1 MVAQRLVLLIS
12 AIAMLTGCGLTDDSG
27 KREPA
32 STAAGPAVDWF
43 VDVSEASG
51 LAFRHFNGM
60 TGEFYYP
67 EIMAPGVA
75 LLDYDNDGD
84 LDVFAVQGRML
95 GGGRAAT
102 PPAEPLKGRLFRN
115 DVKAGGPLRFT
126 DVTAAS
132 RIDAT
137 GYGMGAATG
146 DFDNNGC
153 VDLYV
158 TNLGSNQLLR
168 NNCDGTFADVTKE
181 SRTAS
186 PGWGISAAF
195 VDVNRDG
202 WLDLFVGHYLNY
214 SIETNIRC
222 HSASGQLDYCP
233 PQIYRALPSRL
244 FRNNRDGTFS
254 DVTAAA
260 GMAVDFGPTMGVSTA
275 DFNGDGWI
283 DIYLA
288 NDSSP
293 NILWINQRDGS
304 FKNTALAAGAAVG
317 PEGQL
322 KASMGVDAGDFDN
335 DGDEDIFI
343 TELTTQGVDL
353 YVNDGTAAFT
363 DESSRAGLRVPT
375 LPFTGF
381 GAAWLDVDN
390 DGWLDVATVNG
401 LVTHR
406 EEALTAND
414 WFGLRQRRQLFRGLG
429 NGRFED
435 ASDRAGAAFAQE
447 EVGRG
452 AAFGDIDNDGDTDIL
467 VANDSGPLRVLVNT
481 IGSRNHWIGLR
492 LIGRPQDT
500 RQSANGR
507 DSVSPAA
514 NRLPAQ
520 QSGPRDMVGARVMIT
535 RADASVLWRRARA
548 DGSYGSA
555 NDPRVLAGLGTA
567 ARPPRVRVY
576 WPGGAVEEW
585 KEIGIDADGSASPM
599 HIAMTSEA
607 APQTCEH
614 GRVPP
619 PRWSQ
624 RLFARF
630 AGRAVLTGET
640 LTHCR
645 NFWAARRPRSG
656 ASTGGRN
663 REHRLHRVARVL
675 QSADRAR
682 QAGGGRHGDICT
694 ERATGVDPRLLQT
707 ADCGPRTVTDRRS
720 QFHQQDRPSRR
731 HRRRERQRLRR
742 VRNTAHGSRFQGT
755 GGCLFSQ
762 RRSAPA
768 TGAALAVLPWPHIQE
783 GRENRGIRR
792 GVRTSGQG

>member
-1 MVAQRLVLLIS
+1 
-12 AIAMLTGCGLTDDSG
+12 MLTGCGLADDSG

-32 STAAGPAVDWF
+32 ATAAGPAGDWF

-51 LAFRHFNGM
+51 LLFRHSNGM

-75 LLDYDNDGD
+75 LFDYDNDGD

-95 GGGRAAT
+95 GGGKAAT
-102 PPAEPLKGRLFRN
+102 PPVEPLKGRLFRN
-115 DVKAGGPLRFT
+115 DVKAGDPLRFT
-126 DVTAAS
+126 DVTEAS
-132 RIDAT
+132 RIEAV

-168 NNCDGTFADVTKE
+168 NNCDGTFTDVTKQ

-186 PGWGISAAF
+186 AGWGISAAF
-195 VDVNRDG
+195 VDVDRDG

-353 YVNDGTAAFT
+353 YVNDGAAAFT
-363 DESSRAGLRVPT
+363 DESARAGLRVPT

-381 GAAWLDVDN
+381 GAAWLDFDN

-406 EEALTAND
+406 EEALTTND

-429 NGRFED
+429 NGRFEE

-452 AAFGDIDNDGDTDIL
+452 AAFGDVDNDGDTDVL
-467 VANDSGPLRVLVNT
+467 VANDSGPLRLLVNT
-481 IGSRNHWIGLR
+481 IGSRKHWIGLR
-492 LIGRPQDT
+492 LVGR
-500 RQSANGR
+500 R
-507 DSVSPAA
+507 
-514 NRLPAQ
+514 
-520 QSGPRDMVGARVMIT
+520 RDMLGARVMIT
-535 RADASVLWRRARA
+535 RGDASVLWRRARA

-555 NDPRVLAGLGTA
+555 NDPRVLAGLGEITGA
-567 ARPPRVRVY
+567 ARVRVY
-576 WPGGAVEEW
+576 WPSGAVEEW
-585 KEIGIDADGSASPM
+585 KEIGIDRY
-599 HIAMTSEA
+599 T
-607 APQTCEH
+607 
-614 GRVPP
+614 
-619 PRWSQ
+619 
-624 RLFARF
+624 
-630 AGRAVLTGET
+630 T
-640 LTHCR
+640 LEE
-645 NFWAARRPRSG
+645 G
-656 ASTGGRN
+656 
-663 REHRLHRVARVL
+663 
-675 QSADRAR
+675 
-682 QAGGGRHGDICT
+682 
-694 ERATGVDPRLLQT
+694 TGV
-707 ADCGPRTVTDRRS
+707 AVN
-720 QFHQQDRPSRR
+720 HQ
-731 HRRRERQRLRR
+731 
-742 VRNTAHGSRFQGT
+742 
-755 GGCLFSQ
+755 
-762 RRSAPA
+762 PA
-768 TGAALAVLPWPHIQE
+768 
-783 GRENRGIRR
+783 R
-792 GVRTSGQG
+792 